1 MTTCMPT
8 KNIERFQIIPRY
20 AHTRMARTR
29 ELNAMVASMRRFGQ
43 ISPVLVTKEEPGFVL
58 IDGYL
63 RLQAVRMLGMDVLRA
78 DVREES
84 EADMLAMV
92 LSKSQE
98 RQWECVEQGFLI
110 RDLTSRFEWSMAQV
124 ARRLGRDPSWISRR
138 LALVNDLPEEVL
150 DALCKGHLSTW
161 AAGRVLAPL
170 ARANRDHAVRL
181 TNALVEQPLSARDLN
196 VIWQHYAKSNAK
208 VREQLVDNPH
218 LFIKAHKAQTEK
230 EQGLALAKGPEGEW
244 GKDLHTICCI
254 LKRLKRNAGI
264 VLYGGEEQRK
274 PHLHALE
281 QARETF
287 DELQTTVREVIDGQ
301 ARTTHGG
308 TGNAQGRD
316 VDSRDRTQAE
326 HLAQHRTQHP
336 QGQGAGAEAESVSG
350 PFGQNQGADS
360 PHSGQSG
367 PSPGTLA

>member
-1 MTTCMPT
+1 MACKYGRYRHRRVCSAMTTGMPT

-43 ISPVLVTKEEPGFVL
+43 ISPVLVTKEGPGFVL

-63 RLQAVRMLGMDVLRA
+63 RLQAVRILGMDVLRA
-78 DVREES
+78 DIREES

-98 RQWECVEQGFLI
+98 RQWESVEQGFLI
-110 RDLTSRFEWSMAQV
+110 RDLTSRFEWSTAQV

-150 DALCKGHLSTW
+150 DALCKGHLCTW
-161 AAGRVLAPL
+161 AAGRILAPL
-170 ARANRDHAVRL
+170 ARANKDHAVRL

-196 VIWQHYAKSNAK
+196 VLWQHYAKSNTK
-208 VREQLVDNPH
+208 VRDHLVDNPH
-218 LFIKAHKAQTEK
+218 LFIKARKTQAEN

-244 GKDLHTICCI
+244 GKDLRIICCI

-264 VLYGGEEQRK
+264 VLYGGDEQRK
-274 PHLHALE
+274 PHLQALE
-281 QARETF
+281 HARGVF
-287 DELQTTVREVIDGQ
+287 NELQTTVMEVIDGQ
-301 ARTTHGG
+301 ARATHGSA
-308 TGNAQGRD
+308 GNAQGRD
-316 VDSRDRTQAE
+316 VDSRNRT
-326 HLAQHRTQHP
+326 
-336 QGQGAGAEAESVSG
+336 
-350 PFGQNQGADS
+350 
-360 PHSGQSG
+360 
-367 PSPGTLA
+367 